1 MKLWTIQT
9 HGWLQELMTKKEK
22 FASYSRVD
30 HDWRPQYKWMAKQMA
45 ERIGTDQQKCPTFA
59 WYQYFEKH
67 RMPDLR
73 WSCHLPRGT
82 PGIRVELEVDEEQV
96 LLSQFD
102 MWNSV
107 LNRDYIS
114 ENEQDFQ
121 KYWVRRDAGKCTNKM
136 IADSWTRIFDLRFG
150 DWRWCGKRSERGI
163 QACIGSVSIVQ
174 VRKIDF
180 FIAR

>member
-30 HDWRPQYKWMAKQMA
+30 HDWRLHYKWMAKQMT

-59 WYQYFEKH
+59 WYKYFEKH
-67 RMPDLR
+67 RKPDLR
-73 WSCHLPRGT
+73 QSCHLPPGI
-82 PGIRVELEVDEEQV
+82 PGIRVELEIDEEKI
-96 LLSQFD
+96 LLSQFE
-102 MWNSV
+102 MWNSI

-114 ENEQDFQ
+114 ENERDNQ
-121 KYWVRRDAGKCTNKM
+121 KYCELVDTGKGTNKM
-136 IADSWTRIFDLRFG
+136 IVDSWDRIFDLQFG
-150 DWRWCGKRSERGI
+150 DWRWWGERSERGI
-163 QACIGSVSIVQ
+163 QACIGSVSIEQ